1 MNTPIKQTS
10 IWEQIP
16 VLRLLISFVMGILIY
31 DQATIGQCTNG
42 TIVSTAI
49 CVAGIVIITYSLS
62 TKRLKLL
69 SSIASI
75 ILPASLACTICYVK
89 DESRSAFTIVKENQ
103 FKKSSMAVVI
113 AKPELKTKTIKYA
126 LRIINTI
133 QDGKANPEYTKAS
146 LYVFKTENPPNVNK
160 GDTLLLPN
168 QWQFIR
174 NGGNPF
180 EIDYQK
186 ICARKNIYIQQF
198 LYPDQIVVYA
208 QRNTADYS
216 VLDEAHQYCINSIN
230 HHIKDSTTNALLK
243 AMIIGDEQDIDP
255 NTRDAYSDTG
265 IIHIISISGAHVAIL
280 FVAIGFLLGF
290 IKAKKHEWL
299 KILLGLVLIWFYVIL
314 AGASTP
320 ALRAA
325 LMFSILALG
334 KLTGQG
340 NNPLNQLFSTAF
352 LLLVFQPMWLFAIG
366 FQLSFTAVLSLI
378 VFYPSLAAIFKP
390 KNKIAEFFNNTI
402 AASIAAEILVAP
414 LVAYYFHNF
423 PIMFI
428 IANVIASVA
437 MGVVLLLGMLLIIFA
452 RTGFIAN
459 VISTIIVSISEV
471 FHRCIYFLQPINFRL
486 FKTINLPLSTILLL
500 YFFIGS
506 IAIAILLKRKQA
518 IWASAFALLLM
529 SFIHL
534 QKSLQILEREEL
546 IVFNQNKATQCELIR
561 ANTYSILSGGDK
573 EDWITRNAHI
583 GLHNPDKEEQN
594 KKRVLLIRNK
604 KILLLDSTTKTK
616 NPFPVDII
624 IVKSWKK
631 HINVNDL
638 AIAFS
643 PEQIVIA
650 NNQNQYQTKE
660 WIEQCGI
667 ANIKLHNT
675 RTDGAFIIPTA
686 FK

>member
-1 MNTPIKQTS
+1 MNTPIKQAS
-10 IWEQIP
+10 IWEQTP

-31 DQATIGQCTNG
+31 DHTTIGQCTNG
-42 TIVSTAI
+42 TIISSAI
-49 CVAGIVIITYSLS
+49 CAAGIAIITYSLS
-62 TKRLKLL
+62 SKRLKLL
-69 SSIASI
+69 SSIVSI
-75 ILPASLACTICYVK
+75 ILPASLACTICYLQ
-89 DESRSAFTIVKENQ
+89 DESRDALTIVKEKQSKN
-103 FKKSSMAVVI
+103 SCMAVVI
-113 AKPELKTKTIKYA
+113 AKPELKTKTIKYT
-126 LRIINTI
+126 LRIINTL
-133 QDGKANPEYTKAS
+133 QDVKANPEDTKAS
-146 LYVFKTENPPNVNK
+146 LYVFKTGNQPNINK

-174 NGGNPF
+174 NAGNPF
-180 EIDYQK
+180 EMDYQK
-186 ICARKNIYIQQF
+186 ICARKNLYLQQF
-198 LYPDQIVVYA
+198 LYPNQLLVYA
-208 QRNTADYS
+208 QKNRADYTL
-216 VLDEAHQYCINSIN
+216 LDLAHQYCINSIN

-243 AMIIGDEQDIDP
+243 AMIIGDEHDIDP
-255 NTRDAYSDTG
+255 NTREAYSDTG

-280 FVAIGFLLGF
+280 FVAIGFFLGF
-290 IKAKKHEWL
+290 IKSKRHEWL
-299 KILLGLVLIWFYVIL
+299 KILLGLALIWFYVLL

-352 LLLVFQPMWLFAIG
+352 LLLLFQPMWLFAIG

-378 VFYPSLAAIFKP
+378 VFYPSLATVFKP
-390 KNKIAEFFNNTI
+390 KNKIAQFFNNTI

-437 MGVVLLLGMLLIIFA
+437 MGAVLLLGMLLIIFSQ
-452 RTGFIAN
+452 TGFIAT
-459 VISTIIVSISEV
+459 VISTLIVTISEV
-471 FHRCIYFLQPINFRL
+471 FHKCIYFLQPINFKS
-486 FKTINLPLSTILLL
+486 FKTINLPLSILLLL

-506 IAIAILLKRKQA
+506 IAISILLKRKHA
-518 IWASAFALLLM
+518 IWASVLALLLM

-534 QKSLQILEREEL
+534 QKSLQILEREQL
-546 IVFNQNKATQCELIR
+546 IVFNQSKATQCELIR
-561 ANTYSILSGGDK
+561 ANTYSILSGEEK

-583 GLHNPDKEEQN
+583 GLYNPEKEEQN
-594 KKRVLLIRNK
+594 KKKVLLIRNK
-604 KILLLDSTTKTK
+604 KILLLDSTTKTE
-616 NPFPVDII
+616 NPFPIDII

-631 HINVNDL
+631 HINVNEL
-638 AIAFS
+638 ATAFS

-650 NNQNQYQTKE
+650 NNQNQYQTRE

-675 RTDGAFIIPTA
+675 KTDGAFNLPTA